1 MAVIGHIYLLCHF
14 CSFWSDRNPG
24 PVTSWPNI
32 GNAGID
38 KHNQQTLHTLSRK
51 ANLERRKLAVR
62 GRETSVAKV
71 GCAKW
76 RVSLL
81 CDVTLFLEC
90 LLRFKAALPGFCI
103 CGDRLTV

>member
-1 MAVIGHIYLLCHF
+1 M
-14 CSFWSDRNPG
+14 
-24 PVTSWPNI
+24 PNI

-38 KHNQQTLHTLSRK
+38 EHNQQTLHTLSRK
-51 ANLERRKLAVR
+51 ANLQRRKLAVR

-71 GCAKW
+71 GCAK
-76 RVSLL
+76 RRMSL
-81 CDVTLFLEC
+81 CHVTLFSEC